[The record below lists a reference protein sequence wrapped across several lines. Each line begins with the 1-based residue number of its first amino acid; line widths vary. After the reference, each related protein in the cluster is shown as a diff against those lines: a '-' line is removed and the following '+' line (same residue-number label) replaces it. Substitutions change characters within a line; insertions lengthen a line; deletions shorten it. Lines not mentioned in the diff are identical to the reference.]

1 MNRNTTIGLVLA
13 LGVAVVGLWWATSTS
28 KPPTGLEEAAGPKR
42 LIDPPLGEIREFEVA
57 SPGSVAPLKF
67 TIETGKATMTSP
79 VPGPADYNAVTMSTT
94 MYKEMRYSRAFPA
107 GDAERPTEPM
117 SGLASPIRTVTLKDG
132 EGRSAI
138 IKIGA
143 RQALSA
149 KTYVQKQGDETIYL
163 VDTDVS
169 AELRKGLADYR
180 GKRLTEFTQ
189 SDAVRIEIQ
198 GDPTYTLVREGEHW
212 NIDAPYKARADRVVV
227 NRILAA
233 ASNLHAS
240 KFVDDEAKNLRP
252 YGLENPRT
260 VVTIVT
266 EKKTPRP
273 QPTTAPAS
281 APAEPQFDVETRTFK
296 LALGG
301 VADDMVFARLL
312 EPALPSVFDVAQ
324 SSVKD
329 LQLPLDELRDR
340 TVVSLAGRNPQKIV
354 YTSGQAT
361 VTLVKNAAAQWELE
375 PATPVEPAR
384 PAEYAAVEDLL
395 RNLRELKAVGFET
408 TPTPVMGFDAP
419 RARIELTLE
428 GQVEPVRLAIGQYTP
443 SKTGAYARNEQGM
456 AIAVIPAKVADELA
470 AGPLSFWSRDLVRF
484 TRDHVVEV
492 EITRDGKTLKLA
504 KQEGTWKFLTP
515 IQGDCEQGMLNAVLA
530 DLANLRGRRVIGLAA
545 DAKKLG
551 LDKPAVRAVVSTQAP
566 APPPSTQTSQPVE
579 PPAQPIERH
588 VVLIARELDGERV
601 FAMAEGGDR
610 ICEIDARVIQN
621 LEAEF
626 FSTRIVSFEPSD
638 VTQLRSDGSAN
649 FLFEKVGENWRLRG
663 EETFAVD
670 VAKINQFCGTL
681 RDLRAARFVAYDGAR
696 PADYGL
702 DAPQQSFTIQTIAG
716 DSFTLNLSA
725 RGPDSQSR
733 YASLASAP
741 GRIFV
746 IKSEDVPKLAVG
758 LLHFQQAG

>member
-13 LGVAVVGLWWATSTS
+13 LGVAVVGLWWAGSTS
-28 KPPTGLEEAAGPKR
+28 KSPTALDDAAGPKR

-57 SPGSVAPLKF
+57 SSGTAAPLKF
-67 TIETGKATMTSP
+67 AIESGKAKMTSP
-79 VPGPADYNAVTMSTT
+79 VPGPADYNALTMSTT
-94 MYKEMRYSRAFPA
+94 MYKEMRYSRAFPV
-107 GDAERPTEPM
+107 GDAERPTEQM
-117 SGLASPIRTVTLKDG
+117 SGLANPIRTITLKDG
-132 EGRSAI
+132 EGRSVVL
-138 IKIGA
+138 KIGA

-149 KTYVQKQGDETIYL
+149 KTYVQKQGDEKIYL

-180 GKRLTEFTQ
+180 GKRLTEFAQ

-198 GDPTYTLVREGEHW
+198 GDPNYVLVRDGEHW
-212 NIDAPYKARADRVVV
+212 NIDAPYKARADRLVV

-233 ASNLHAS
+233 AANLNAN
-240 KFVDDEAKNLRP
+240 KFVDDEAKTLRP
-252 YGLENPRT
+252 YGLETPRT
-260 VVTIVT
+260 IVTVVT

-281 APAEPQFDVETRTFK
+281 APAEPQFDVETSTFK

-301 VADDMVFARLL
+301 VADEMVFARML
-312 EPALPSVFDVAQ
+312 EPALPSVFDVLQ

-329 LQLPLDELRDR
+329 LQLPLDELRDK
-340 TVVSLAGRNPQKIV
+340 TVVSLAGRNAQKIV
-354 YTSGQAT
+354 YTTGAT
-361 VTLVKNAAAQWELE
+361 SVSVVKNAAGQWELE

-384 PAEYAAVEDLL
+384 PAELAAVEDLL
-395 RNLRELKAVGFET
+395 KNLRELKAIGFET
-408 TPTPVMGFDAP
+408 TPTPVMGFDSP

-428 GQVEPVRLAIGQYTP
+428 GQVEPLRLAIGQYTP
-443 SKTGAYARNEQGM
+443 SKTGAYARNEQDM
-456 AIAVIPAKVADELA
+456 AIAVIPAKVADDLA

-484 TRDHVVEV
+484 TRDHVVEFEV
-492 EITRDGKTLKLA
+492 ARDGKILKMA
-504 KQEGTWKFLTP
+504 KQGGAWKFIAP
-515 IQGDCEQGMLNAVLA
+515 IQGDCEQGILNAALA
-530 DLANLRGRRVIGLAA
+530 DLSNLRGRRVIGLAA

-551 LDKPAVRAVVSTQAP
+551 LDKPVVRAVVSTQVP
-566 APPPSTQTSQPVE
+566 SPPPSTQTSQPAE
-579 PPAQPIERH
+579 PPAQPIVRH
-588 VVLIARELDGERV
+588 AVLIARELDGERI

-626 FSTRIVSFEPSD
+626 FSTRIASFEPAD
-638 VTQLRSDGSAN
+638 VTQLRSDGSTN

-663 EETFAVD
+663 EDTFAVD
-670 VAKINQFCGTL
+670 VAKITQFCSTL
-681 RDLRAARFVAYDGAR
+681 RDLRAARYVTYDGAK

-702 DAPQQSFTIQTIAG
+702 DAPQQSITVQTTAG
-716 DSFTLNLSA
+716 DSLTLNLSA

-733 YASLASAP
+733 YASLASVP
-741 GRIFV
+741 GRVFV

-758 LLHFQQAG
+758 LLHFQAAS